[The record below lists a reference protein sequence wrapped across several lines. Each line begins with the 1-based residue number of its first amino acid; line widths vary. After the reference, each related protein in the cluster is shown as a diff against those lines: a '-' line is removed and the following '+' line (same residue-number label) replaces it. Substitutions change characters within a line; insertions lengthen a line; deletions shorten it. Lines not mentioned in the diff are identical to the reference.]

1 VRLAPLERRDRGDDR
16 RPEPQIHANSP
27 ETTSRQPAAAYGT
40 AFAKTTVMSRAIR
53 DALMSVGSVLILLSV
68 LIAFDA
74 GFREQVSRRVLSHP
88 SAEVHSVGRQAHDL
102 TNVIVAAA
110 REQSRG
116 HAPLL
121 IFSLAAAVLVVF
133 MLRT

>member
-1 VRLAPLERRDRGDDR
+1 
-16 RPEPQIHANSP
+16 
-27 ETTSRQPAAAYGT
+27 
-40 AFAKTTVMSRAIR
+40 
-53 DALMSVGSVLILLSV
+53 MSVGTVLILLSV

-74 GFREQVSRRVLSHP
+74 GVRDQVSRRVLANP
-88 SAEVHSVGRQAHDL
+88 SAGLTSVGRQAHAF
-102 TNVIVAAA
+102 TNVIVVAA

-121 IFSLAAAVLVVF
+121 IFTLAASVLVVF

>member
-1 VRLAPLERRDRGDDR
+1 MPRVLQE
-16 RPEPQIHANSP
+16 
-27 ETTSRQPAAAYGT
+27 
-40 AFAKTTVMSRAIR
+40 
-53 DALMSVGSVLILLSV
+53 ALMSIGSVLILLSV

-74 GFREQVSRRVLSHP
+74 GVREQVSRRVLAHP
-88 SAEVHSVGRQAHDL
+88 SAEVASVERQARDF
-102 TNVIVAAA
+102 TTVIANAA

-121 IFSLAAAVLVVF
+121 FFTLAAAVLVVF

>member
-1 VRLAPLERRDRGDDR
+1 MP
-16 RPEPQIHANSP
+16 
-27 ETTSRQPAAAYGT
+27 
-40 AFAKTTVMSRAIR
+40 RAIR
-53 DALMSVGSVLILLSV
+53 EVLMSVGTVLILLSV

-74 GFREQVSRRVLSHP
+74 GVRDHVSRRVMAHP
-88 SAEVHSVGRQAHDL
+88 SAELASVGRQAHDF
-102 TNVIVAAA
+102 TNVITSAALS
-110 REQSRG
+110 QSRG